1 MATNEIVPA
10 EYRYFLVDIL
20 TNQTIAEIPFVDVS
34 YERALSKA
42 GSFSGSIPVID
53 ATVALDLYENT
64 MPGKTSVFVLRNGVC
79 VWGGIIWGRQYSPSG
94 KKLTVDASEFIS
106 YLYHRVLWQTL
117 YYGSENV
124 FCSKYQAAS
133 GTATVFTAVEHGF
146 VAGDIVRIKNLNAA
160 LNGDRTVLA
169 TPSLASF
176 TFSSPATLALSPS
189 NTGVAR
195 SVLDSYET
203 TRQLIGW
210 MLEDFSGQGF
220 VNDDIKPASEIEY
233 SIIRKAAVPLQPV
246 SVPGGPV
253 VSPSQTLATLTTSG
267 VHDLI
272 EGQEIEITD
281 VDAVIN
287 GFRVIQS
294 LPTSSSFTVVVD
306 GVHTIASTAVTGIST
321 FNIVSR
327 SIDTTSLDITSKAV
341 SNNTATLTTSAP
353 HGLAVGDYVSIATV
367 SNSVTFTATTTGN
380 NTSPIVTVSNAAN
393 LKPGMLVTGTNIA
406 PGTSVRSISGT
417 SITLDKAPSG
427 NVTGSISYTQDS
439 TLNGT
444 YQVSAVPSTTSFRY
458 VVDTGDIA
466 TTSITG
472 GKATYKSAVIATS
485 AAHGLTSG
493 RSIIISDVG
502 IDYDGTQ
509 VVASVP
515 GATIIKYNVF
525 ATLNQATE
533 ATYGATLKYGGRA
546 VAATYGSF
554 SANSDFVLEIDQST
568 TTDVIG
574 ADQQIFR
581 GSDLRMFGEILED
594 FSKDLNGFEY
604 RIDCDFQNGQ
614 FLKTFT
620 FVPFVD
626 PPVKVNVVNKQLTS
640 NVATLTTEIGHGL
653 VVGQEIVVED
663 VGVSFDGTV
672 EVVSTP
678 TSTTFTYLTYGYN
691 NVPST
696 ACAGYIGLVHPVS
709 YLGADANVFEYP
721 GNILDF
727 SLSES
732 AENAATRMWV
742 GGNADGVDGS
752 ASQPYAAAS
761 ATDLLGQGWPLLDQ
775 IEEKN
780 DVNTVAA
787 GEAAL
792 YNYAKDFLDESRPP
806 EGSFTI
812 SVNGSFDPQIGDYLP
827 GDWCTIIIDDD
838 FVRARLASDLEPRSD
853 IIVRK
858 IAGIKVSVPDSPTFP
873 EKVDLELVPEY
884 REDRKNAK

>member
-1 MATNEIVPA
+1 MATNEITPA
-10 EYRYFLVDIL
+10 EYRYFLVDLL

-64 MPGKTSVFVLRNGVC
+64 MPGKTCVFVLRNSVC
-79 VWGGIIWGRQYSPSG
+79 VWGGIIWSRQYSPSA
-94 KKLTVDASEFIS
+94 KKLTIDASEFLS

-117 YYGSENV
+117 YYGTENV
-124 FCSKYQAAS
+124 FCSKYKSAS
-133 GTATVFTAVEHGF
+133 GTATVFTDVEHGF
-146 VAGDIVRIKNLNAA
+146 VAGDIVRIKNLNSA
-160 LNGDRTVLA
+160 LNGDRTVLT

-176 TFSSPATLALSPS
+176 TFASSATLIESPS

-220 VNDDIKPASEIEY
+220 VNDDIRPASEIEY
-233 SIIRKAAVPLQPV
+233 SIIRKASTPV
-246 SVPGGPV
+246 AGS
-253 VSPSQTLATLTTSG
+253 SPAESLATLTTSG

-272 EGQEIEITD
+272 EGQEVEITD
-281 VDAVIN
+281 VDAAIN

-294 LPTSSSFTVVVD
+294 LPTSDSFTVLID
-306 GVHTIASTAVTGIST
+306 GSYTIASTAVTGIST
-321 FNIVSR
+321 FNVISR
-327 SIDTTSLDITSKAV
+327 SIDTTSLDITNKSV
-341 SNNTATLTTSAP
+341 SNNIATLITSTA
-353 HGLAVGDYVSIATV
+353 HGLAIGDYVSIATV
-367 SNSVTFTATTTGN
+367 SNSVTYTATTTGN
-380 NTSPIVTVSNAAN
+380 STTPVVTVSSATN
-393 LKPGMLVTGTNIA
+393 LKPGMLVTGTNIS
-406 PGTSVRSISGT
+406 PGTSIRSISGT
-417 SITLDKAPSG
+417 SVTLDKVPSG
-427 NVTGSISYTQDS
+427 NVSGSISYTQDS

-444 YQVSAVPSTTSFRY
+444 YQVSAVPTSTSFRY
-458 VVDTGDIA
+458 IVDTGDIA
-466 TTSITG
+466 STAITG
-472 GKATYKSAVIATS
+472 GKATYKSAVLATS
-485 AAHGLTSG
+485 AAHGLTQG
-493 RSIIISDVG
+493 RSIIVSDIG

-515 GATIIKYNVF
+515 GSTIIKYNVF

-533 ATYGATLKYGGRA
+533 ATYGATIKYGGRA
-546 VAATYGSF
+546 VAASYGSF
-554 SANSDFVLEIDQST
+554 AANSDFVIEVDQST

-574 ADQQIFR
+574 SDQQVFR
-581 GSDLRMFGEILED
+581 GSDLRMFGEVLEE

-626 PPVKVNVVNKQLTS
+626 PPIKVNVVNKQLTS
-640 NVATLTTEIGHGL
+640 NIATLTTEIGHGL
-653 VVGQEIVVED
+653 VIGQEIVVDD

-678 TSTTFTYLTYGYN
+678 TSTTFTYYTYGYN

-709 YLGADANVFEYP
+709 YLGADVNVFEYP

-761 ATDLLGQGWPLLDQ
+761 ATDLLGQGWPLLEQ
-775 IEEKN
+775 VEEKN
-780 DVNTVAA
+780 DVNTTAA

-792 YNYAKDFLDESRPP
+792 YNYAKDYLDESRPP

-812 SVNGSFDPQIGDYLP
+812 SVNGSFDPQVGDYLP

-853 IIVRK
+853 VIVRK
-858 IAGIKVSVPDSPTFP
+858 IAGIKVSVPDSQAFP
-873 EKVDLELVPEY
+873 EKVDLELVPEW

>member
-1 MATNEIVPA
+1 MATNEITPA
-10 EYRYFLVDIL
+10 EYRYFLVDLL

-64 MPGKTSVFVLRNGVC
+64 MPGKTCVFVLRNSVC
-79 VWGGIIWGRQYSPSG
+79 VWGGIIWSRQYSPSA
-94 KKLTVDASEFIS
+94 KKLTIDASEFLS

-117 YYGSENV
+117 YYGTENV
-124 FCSKYQAAS
+124 FCSKYKSLS

-146 VAGDIVRIKNLNAA
+146 VAGDIVRIKNLNSA

-176 TFSSPATLALSPS
+176 TFASSATLIESPS

-220 VNDDIKPASEIEY
+220 VNDDVRPASEIEY
-233 SIIRKAAVPLQPV
+233 SIIRKASTPI
-246 SVPGGPV
+246 SGS
-253 VSPSQTLATLTTSG
+253 SPAESLATLTTSG

-272 EGQEIEITD
+272 EGQEVEIAD
-281 VDAVIN
+281 VDAAIN
-287 GFRVIQS
+287 GFRVVQS
-294 LPTSSSFTVVVD
+294 LPTSDSFTVVID
-306 GVHTIASTAVTGIST
+306 GTFTIASTAVTGIST
-321 FNIVSR
+321 FNVISR
-327 SIDTTSLDITSKAV
+327 SIDTTSLDITNKSV
-341 SNNTATLTTSAP
+341 SNNTATLTTSTA
-353 HGLAVGDYVSIATV
+353 HGLAIGDYVSIATV
-367 SNSVTFTATTTGN
+367 SNSVTYTATTTGN
-380 NTSPIVTVSNAAN
+380 GTSTVVTVSSATN

-406 PGTSVRSISGT
+406 PGTSIRSISGT
-417 SITLDKAPSG
+417 SITLDKTPSG

-444 YQVSAVPSTTSFRY
+444 YQVSAVPTTTTFRY
-458 VVDTGDIA
+458 IVDTGDVA
-466 TTSITG
+466 STAVTG
-472 GKATYKSAVIATS
+472 GKATYKSAVLATS
-485 AAHGLTSG
+485 AAHGLTQG
-493 RSIIISDVG
+493 RSIIVSDIGV
-502 IDYDGTQ
+502 DYDGTQ
-509 VVASVP
+509 VVATVP
-515 GATIIKYNVF
+515 GSTIIKYNVF

-533 ATYGATLKYGGRA
+533 ATYGATVKYGGRA
-546 VAATYGSF
+546 VASTYGSF
-554 SANSDFVLEIDQST
+554 AANSDFVIQVDQST
-568 TTDVIG
+568 TTDVVG
-574 ADQQIFR
+574 DDQQVFR
-581 GSDLRMFGEILED
+581 GSDLRMFGEVLED

-640 NVATLTTEIGHGL
+640 NIATLTTEIGHGL
-653 VVGQEIVVED
+653 VIGQEIVVDD

-678 TSTTFTYLTYGYN
+678 TSTTFTYYTYGYN

-696 ACAGYIGLVHPVS
+696 SCVGYIGLVHPIS
-709 YLGADANVFEYP
+709 YLGADVNVFEYP

-761 ATDLLGQGWPLLDQ
+761 ATDLLGQGWPLLEQ
-775 IEEKN
+775 VEEKN
-780 DVNTVAA
+780 DVNTTAA

-792 YNYAKDFLDESRPP
+792 YKYAKDYLDESRPP

-812 SVNGSFDPQIGDYLP
+812 SVNGSFDPQVGDYLP

-853 IIVRK
+853 VIVRK
-858 IAGIKVSVPDSPTFP
+858 IAGIKVSVPDSQAFP
-873 EKVDLELVPEY
+873 EKVDLELVPEW

>member
-1 MATNEIVPA
+1 MATNEITPA
-10 EYRYFLVDIL
+10 EYRYFLVDLL

-64 MPGKTSVFVLRNGVC
+64 MPGKTCVFVLRNSVC
-79 VWGGIIWGRQYSPSG
+79 VWGGIIWSRQYSPSA
-94 KKLTVDASEFIS
+94 KKLTIDASEFLS

-117 YYGSENV
+117 YYGTENV
-124 FCSKYQAAS
+124 FCSKYQATS
-133 GTATVFTAVEHGF
+133 GTATVYTDVEHGF
-146 VAGDIVRIKNLNAA
+146 VAGDIVRIKNLNTA
-160 LNGDRTVLA
+160 LNGDRTVLT

-176 TFSSPATLALSPS
+176 TFSSSATLALSPS

-210 MLEDFSGQGF
+210 MLEDFAGQGF
-220 VNDDIKPASEIEY
+220 VNDDIRPASEIEY
-233 SIIRKAAVPLQPV
+233 SIIRKASTPIAGSSPV
-246 SVPGGPV
+246 ES
-253 VSPSQTLATLTTSG
+253 LATLTTSG

-272 EGQEIEITD
+272 EGQEVEITD
-281 VDAVIN
+281 VDAAIN

-294 LPTSSSFTVVVD
+294 LPTSDSFTVVID
-306 GVHTIASTAVTGIST
+306 GSYTIASTTVTGLST
-321 FNIVSR
+321 YNVVSR
-327 SIDTTSLDITSKAV
+327 SIDTTSLDITYKSVSK
-341 SNNTATLTTSAP
+341 NIATLTTSTA

-367 SNSVTFTATTTGN
+367 SNSVTYTATTTGN
-380 NTSPIVTVSNAAN
+380 STSPVVTVSSATN
-393 LKPGMLVTGTNIA
+393 LKPGMLVTGTNIS
-406 PGTSVRSISGT
+406 PGTSIRSISGT
-417 SITLDKAPSG
+417 SVTLDKVPSG
-427 NVTGSISYTQDS
+427 NVSGSISYTQDS

-444 YQVSAVPSTTSFRY
+444 YQVSAIPSSTSFSY
-458 VVDTGDIA
+458 IVDTGDVA
-466 TTSITG
+466 NTAITG

-485 AAHGLTSG
+485 TAHGLTKD
-493 RSIIISDVG
+493 RSIIVSDIG

-515 GATIIKYNVF
+515 SSTIIKYNVF

-533 ATYGATLKYGGRA
+533 ATYGATIKYGGRA
-546 VAATYGSF
+546 VAASYGSF
-554 SANSDFVLEIDQST
+554 SANSDFVMEVDPST

-574 ADQQIFR
+574 LDQQVFR
-581 GSDLRMFGEILED
+581 GSDLRMFGEVLEE

-626 PPVKVNVVNKQLTS
+626 PPVKINVINKQLTS
-640 NVATLTTEIGHGL
+640 NIATLTTEIGHGL
-653 VVGQEIVVED
+653 VVGQEIVVD
-663 VGVSFDGTV
+663 SVGVSFDGTV

-678 TSTTFTYLTYGYN
+678 TSTTFTYYTYGYN

-709 YLGADANVFEYP
+709 YLGADVNVFEYP

-761 ATDLLGQGWPLLDQ
+761 ATDLLGQGWPLLEQ
-775 IEEKN
+775 VEEKN
-780 DVNTVAA
+780 DVNTTAA

-792 YNYAKDFLDESRPP
+792 YNYAKDYLDESRPP

-812 SVNGSFDPQIGDYLP
+812 SVNGSFDPQVGDYLP

-853 IIVRK
+853 VIVRK
-858 IAGIKVSVPDSPTFP
+858 IAGIKVSVPDSQAFP
-873 EKVDLELVPEY
+873 EKVDLELVPEW

>member
-1 MATNEIVPA
+1 MTINEITPA
-10 EYRYFLVDIL
+10 EYRYFLVDLL

-42 GSFSGSIPVID
+42 GSFSGSIPAID

-64 MPGKTSVFVLRNGVC
+64 MPGKVSVFVLRNGVC
-79 VWGGIIWGRQYSPSG
+79 VWGGIIWGRQYSASG

-117 YYGSENV
+117 YYGTENV
-124 FCSKYQAAS
+124 FCSKYQAVS
-133 GTATVFTAVEHGF
+133 GTATVFTDVEHGF
-146 VAGDIVRIKNLNAA
+146 VVGDLVRIRNLNSA
-160 LNGDRTVLA
+160 LNGDRTVLT

-176 TFSSPATLALSPS
+176 TFASSASLTLSPS
-189 NTGVAR
+189 NTGLAR
-195 SVLDSYET
+195 SVLDSFET
-203 TRQLIGW
+203 ARQLIGQ
-210 MLEDFSGQGF
+210 MLQDFSGQGF
-220 VNDDIKPASEIEY
+220 VNDDIRPASEIEY
-233 SIIRKAAVPLQPV
+233 SVINKSSTPV
-246 SVPGGPV
+246 SGS
-253 VSPSQTLATLTTSG
+253 SPAESLATLTTST

-272 EGQEIEITD
+272 EGQELEITD
-281 VDAVIN
+281 VDNAIN
-287 GFRVIQS
+287 GYRVIQS
-294 LPTSSSFTVVVD
+294 LPASNSFTVLID
-306 GVHTIASTAVTGIST
+306 GTHSIASSAVTGIST
-321 FNIVSR
+321 FDIVSR
-327 SIDTTSLDITSKAV
+327 SIDTTSLDITNKAV
-341 SNNTATLTTSAP
+341 SNNIATLTTSTS

-367 SNSVTFTATTTGN
+367 SNSVTYTTSTTG
-380 NTSPIVTVSNAAN
+380 SSASSVVTVASSAN
-393 LKPGMLVTGTNIA
+393 LKPGMLVVGTNIPA
-406 PGTSVRSISGT
+406 GTSIRSISGN
-417 SITLDKAPSG
+417 SITLDKTPIGS
-427 NVTGSISYTQDS
+427 VTGSASYTQDS

-444 YQVSAVPSTTSFRY
+444 YQVSAVVSSTSFSY
-458 VVDTGDIA
+458 AVNTGDIG
-466 TTSITG
+466 TTAVSG
-472 GKATYKSAVIATS
+472 GKANYKSAVIATS
-485 AAHGLTSG
+485 AAHGAAAG
-493 RSIIISDVG
+493 RSVIISDIG
-502 IDYDGTQ
+502 IDYDGTHTI
-509 VVASVP
+509 ASTS
-515 GATIIKYNVF
+515 GSTIIKYNVF

-533 ATYGATLKYGGRA
+533 ATSGATLKYGGRA
-546 VAATYGSF
+546 VAATYGAF
-554 SANSDFVLEIDQST
+554 SANSDVIIEVDQST
-568 TTDVIG
+568 TTDVVG
-574 ADQQIFR
+574 DDQQIFR
-581 GSDLRMFGEILED
+581 GSDLRYFGEILEE
-594 FSKDLNGFEY
+594 FAKDLNGFEY

-620 FVPFVD
+620 FVPFID
-626 PPVKVNVVNKQLTS
+626 PPVKIVVLNKQLTS

-678 TSTTFTYLTYGYN
+678 TSTTFTYLTYGFN

-696 ACAGYIGLVHPVS
+696 ACLGYIGLVHPVS
-709 YLGADANVFEYP
+709 YLGADSNVFEYP

-732 AENAATRMWV
+732 SENAATRMWV
-742 GGNADGVDGS
+742 GGNGDGIDGS

-775 IEEKN
+775 VEEKN

-792 YNYAKDFLDESRPP
+792 FKYAKDFLDESRPP
-806 EGSFTI
+806 EGAFSI

-873 EKVDLELVPEY
+873 EKVDLELIPEY

>member
-1 MATNEIVPA
+1 MATNEITPA
-10 EYRYFLVDIL
+10 EYRYFLVDLL

-64 MPGKTSVFVLRNGVC
+64 MPGKTCVFVLRNSVC
-79 VWGGIIWGRQYSPSG
+79 VWGGIIWSRQYSPSA
-94 KKLTVDASEFIS
+94 KKLTIDASEFLS

-117 YYGSENV
+117 YYGTENV
-124 FCSKYQAAS
+124 FCSKYKSLS

-146 VAGDIVRIKNLNAA
+146 IAGDIVRIKNLNSA
-160 LNGDRTVLA
+160 LNGDRTVLT

-176 TFSSPATLALSPS
+176 TFASSATLIESPS

-220 VNDDIKPASEIEY
+220 VNDDIRPASEIEY
-233 SIIRKAAVPLQPV
+233 SVIRKASTPI
-246 SVPGGPV
+246 SGS
-253 VSPSQTLATLTTSG
+253 SPAESLATLTTSG

-272 EGQEIEITD
+272 EGQEVEIAD
-281 VDAVIN
+281 VDAAIN

-294 LPTSSSFTVVVD
+294 LPTSDSFTVVID
-306 GVHTIASTAVTGIST
+306 GTFTIASTAVTGIST
-321 FNIVSR
+321 FNIISR
-327 SIDTTSLDITSKAV
+327 SIDTTSLDITNKSV
-341 SNNTATLTTSAP
+341 SNNTATLTTSTA
-353 HGLAVGDYVSIATV
+353 HGLAIGDYVSIATV
-367 SNSVTFTATTTGN
+367 SNSVTYTATTTGN
-380 NTSPIVTVSNAAN
+380 ATSTVVTVSSATN

-406 PGTSVRSISGT
+406 AGTSIRSISGT
-417 SITLDKAPSG
+417 SITLDKTPSG

-444 YQVSAVPSTTSFRY
+444 YQVSAVPTTTTFRY
-458 VVDTGDIA
+458 IVDTGDIA
-466 TTSITG
+466 STAVTG
-472 GKATYKSAVIATS
+472 GKATYKSAVLATS
-485 AAHGLTSG
+485 AAHGLTQG
-493 RSIIISDVG
+493 RSIIVSDVG
-502 IDYDGTQ
+502 VDYDGTQ
-509 VVASVP
+509 VVATVP
-515 GATIIKYNVF
+515 GSTIIKYNVF

-533 ATYGATLKYGGRA
+533 ATYGATVKYGGRA
-546 VAATYGSF
+546 VASTYGSF
-554 SANSDFVLEIDQST
+554 AANSDFVIQVDQST
-568 TTDVIG
+568 TTDVVG
-574 ADQQIFR
+574 DDQQVFR
-581 GSDLRMFGEILED
+581 GSDLRMFGEVLED

-640 NVATLTTEIGHGL
+640 NIATLTTEIGHAL
-653 VVGQEIVVED
+653 VIGQEIVVDD

-678 TSTTFTYLTYGYN
+678 TSTTFTYYTYGYN

-696 ACAGYIGLVHPVS
+696 SCVGYIGLVHPVS
-709 YLGADANVFEYP
+709 YLGADVNVFEYP

-761 ATDLLGQGWPLLDQ
+761 ATDLLGQGWPLLEQ
-775 IEEKN
+775 VEEKN
-780 DVNTVAA
+780 DVNTTAA

-792 YNYAKDFLDESRPP
+792 YKYAKDYLDESRPP

-812 SVNGSFDPQIGDYLP
+812 SVNGSFDPQVGDYLP

-853 IIVRK
+853 VIVRK
-858 IAGIKVSVPDSPTFP
+858 IAGIKVSVPDSQAFP
-873 EKVDLELVPEY
+873 EKVDLELVPEW